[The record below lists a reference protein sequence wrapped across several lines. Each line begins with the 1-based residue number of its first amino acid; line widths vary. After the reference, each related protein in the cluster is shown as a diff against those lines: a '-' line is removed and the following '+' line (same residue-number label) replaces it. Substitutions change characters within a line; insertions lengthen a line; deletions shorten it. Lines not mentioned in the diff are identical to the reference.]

1 MQALFVFTLL
11 ASAAAFEDDA
21 ATGTA
26 ASGDGGTNVEQ
37 SLSSAPDE
45 RLAPDAVKEVLRV
58 LKALGKRVEV
68 RDKRESA
75 LYDKFGDF
83 CSHGVSSLQKSLKE
97 SQIELPS
104 LHLAIVELQRK
115 RQSIAQEMQSI
126 SSDQVSAQSALGSAA
141 TIRKDEMR
149 ANQKELDALRSN
161 EAIIAKLLSHKV
173 VSALALPPQP
183 SETSP
188 EDPGSNS
195 AVLLQTSVL
204 ATLQQLSLSPS
215 STAELM
221 ELLQQPVT
229 EAQQIQ
235 VFDTLHTTQDGLK
248 RDIHE
253 ILQQEAQHETIFTA
267 MEKAKKQELLTMK
280 RTLQDKKE
288 RDAAFL
294 AQLTRLKAEE
304 KNIAAVT
311 DESDKLVKSLRSWCT
326 LRRSQH
332 NTISS
337 AMSKQVE
344 ILQSAAKSLLADGKV
359 NLFRPATASTDTL
372 VTFMQVASH
381 RSLRGSGS
389 GLAKVTNLVDSM
401 IAVLKKDQDSADL
414 KVRMCK
420 DELQSAG
427 DDKEVLGDEGKSKAA
442 DLASLSEQLESVSH
456 DANGEKKAIMTVDWV
471 VATATQLREKTHK
484 QLATTIAQGAAAA
497 DVMYRAMNGLELY
510 LKQGGTLS
518 LVQQKSLDDFGFLTD
533 SSSSG
538 PDSKASLQ
546 SLQAVI
552 DAMKSEVQG
561 VKTCEAQDQA
571 AYEKLLSTAKSSRRI
586 HTHTLTGFI
595 GGEASLSMESQSI
608 KEKQTMLKDQLGL
621 TDQLS
626 STLQS
631 QCTKL
636 LSGYEVAK
644 SARKAEIQKLHA
656 KKEALEASLS

>member
-11 ASAAAFEDDA
+11 ALAAAFEDDV
-21 ATGTA
+21 ATGKAA
-26 ASGDGGTNVEQ
+26 ASGDAGTSVEQ

-45 RLAPDAVKEVLRV
+45 KVAPDSVKEVLRV

-83 CSHGVSSLQKSLKE
+83 CSHGVSSMQKSLKE

-115 RQSIAQEMQSI
+115 RQSIAQDMQAI

-141 TIRKDEMR
+141 SIRKDEMR

-173 VSALALPPQP
+173 VSA
-183 SETSP
+183 SP
-188 EDPGSNS
+188 EDPGSKS
-195 AVLLQTSVL
+195 TALLQTGVL
-204 ATLQQLSLSPS
+204 ATLQKLSLSPS

-253 ILQQEAQHETIFTA
+253 IMQEEAQHEAIFTA

-280 RTLQDKKE
+280 RTLQEKKE

-294 AQLTRLKAEE
+294 SQLTRLKAEE
-304 KNIAAVT
+304 TNIAAVA

-337 AMSKQVE
+337 VMSKQVE
-344 ILQSAAKSLLADGKV
+344 ILQSAAKSLLADGKEV
-359 NLFRPATASTDTL
+359 NFFRPKASTDTL

-401 IAVLKKDQDSADL
+401 IAVLRKDQDSADL

-427 DDKEVLGDEGKSKAA
+427 EDKEVLGDEGKSKAA
-442 DLASLSEQLESVSH
+442 DLASLSEQLESVSR
-456 DANGEKKAIMTVDWV
+456 DVNAEKKAVMTVDWV

-546 SLQAVI
+546 SLQAVV

-571 AYEKLLSTAKSSRRI
+571 AYEKLLSTAQSSRRI

-595 GGEASLSMESQSI
+595 GGEASLAMESQRI

-621 TDQLS
+621 TDQLG
-626 STLQS
+626 STLHS
-631 QCTKL
+631 QCKRL

-644 SARKAEIQKLHA
+644 SARKAEIQKLNA
-656 KKEALEASLS
+656 KKKALEASLR

>member
-11 ASAAAFEDDA
+11 ALAAAFEDDV
-21 ATGTA
+21 ATGKAT
-26 ASGDGGTNVEQ
+26 SGDAGTIVEQ

-45 RLAPDAVKEVLRV
+45 KVAPDAVKEVLRV

-83 CSHGVSSLQKSLKE
+83 CSHGVSSMQKSLKE

-115 RQSIAQEMQSI
+115 RQSIAQDMQAI

-141 TIRKDEMR
+141 SIRKDEMR

-173 VSALALPPQP
+173 VSA
-183 SETSP
+183 SP
-188 EDPGSNS
+188 EDPGSKS
-195 AVLLQTSVL
+195 TALLQTGVL
-204 ATLQQLSLSPS
+204 ATLQKLSLSPS

-253 ILQQEAQHETIFTA
+253 IMQEEAQHEAIFTA

-280 RTLQDKKE
+280 RTLQEKKE

-294 AQLTRLKAEE
+294 SQLTRLKAEE
-304 KNIAAVT
+304 TNIAAVA

-337 AMSKQVE
+337 VMSKQVE
-344 ILQSAAKSLLADGKV
+344 ILQSAAKSLLADGKEV
-359 NLFRPATASTDTL
+359 NFFRPKASTDTL

-401 IAVLKKDQDSADL
+401 IAVLRKDQDSADL

-427 DDKEVLGDEGKSKAA
+427 EDKEVLGDEGKSKAA
-442 DLASLSEQLESVSH
+442 DLASLSEQLESVSR
-456 DANGEKKAIMTVDWV
+456 DVNSEKKAVMTVDWV

-546 SLQAVI
+546 SLQAVV

-561 VKTCEAQDQA
+561 VKACEAQDQA

-595 GGEASLSMESQSI
+595 GGEASLAMESQRI

-621 TDQLS
+621 TDQLG
-626 STLQS
+626 STLHS
-631 QCTKL
+631 QCKRL

-644 SARKAEIQKLHA
+644 SGRKAEIQKLNA
-656 KKEALEASLS
+656 KKKALEASLR